1 MSVIDPY
8 LLLPLQLLF
17 YALYRIVRTIIF
29 VESDLYTLARKLIQQ
44 EKTGNVEFF
53 NILTRYRLDSTDIAQ
68 DHDFLL
74 FNDGFGI
81 LDELIES
88 CWMIY
93 TITERYVYFVRIP
106 HESSLSISK
115 TPRLTALCHS
125 SADRVARMEISE
137 FVRETKSKIPSSK
150 GQSLLRLDNS
160 QKMSLVT
167 IGIE

>member
-1 MSVIDPY
+1 MIILWKFTLSYAQLGTISRNIGCGVV
-8 LLLPLQLLF
+8 LLTEGFPNIKMLF
-17 YALYRIVRTIIF
+17 RF
-29 VESDLYTLARKLIQQ
+29 
-44 EKTGNVEFF
+44 
-53 NILTRYRLDSTDIAQ
+53 RLDSTDIAQ

-106 HESSLSISK
+106 YESSLSISK

-150 GQSLLRLDNS
+150 GQSPSRGDSS
-160 QKMSLVT
+160 QK
-167 IGIE
+167 